1 MAIFYMRRPRYSY
14 NDRWPET
21 EASQYYDTLDFWYY
35 EIVGKYHTER
45 LSMKHPISISFVLLD
60 IDECLITSHACDVTA
75 NCTNTDGSYNCT
87 CKEGYTGDGESC
99 RGIITAL
106 DLANTKKSVAM
117 ANMIAMLIPTVRTQM
132 VLIFVLAKKDTLE
145 IDSHIKV
152 NKSSLHY
159 LKQAALHISFRQ
171 WRLVFIFEAYL
182 HAPLSYTLLH
192 HL

>member
-1 MAIFYMRRPRYSY
+1 MKYS
-14 NDRWPET
+14 
-21 EASQYYDTLDFWYY
+21 
-35 EIVGKYHTER
+35 
-45 LSMKHPISISFVLLD
+45 ISISFVLLD
-60 IDECLITSHACDVTA
+60 IDECLIASHACDVTA

-87 CKEGYTGDGESC
+87 CKEGYTGDGELC

-117 ANMIAMLIPTVRTQM
+117 STMIAMLIPTVRTQM
-132 VLIFVLAKKDTLE
+132 VLIFVLAKKDTQE
-145 IDSHIKV
+145 MDSHVKV

-171 WRLVFIFEAYL
+171 RRLVLIFEAYL
-182 HAPLSYTLLH
+182 HSPLSYTLLH

>member
-1 MAIFYMRRPRYSY
+1 M
-14 NDRWPET
+14 
-21 EASQYYDTLDFWYY
+21 
-35 EIVGKYHTER
+35 GKYHTDR
-45 LSMKHPISISFVLLD
+45 LSMKYPISISFVLLD

-87 CKEGYTGDGESC
+87 CKEGYTGDGDSC

-117 ANMIAMLIPTVRTQM
+117 ATMIAMLIPTVRTQM
-132 VLIFVLAKKDTLE
+132 VLIFVLAKKDTQE
-145 IDSHIKV
+145 MDSHVKV

-159 LKQAALHISFRQ
+159 LKQVALHISFRQ
-171 WRLVFIFEAYL
+171 RRLVLIFEAYL
-182 HAPLSYTLLH
+182 HSPLSYTLLH

>member
-1 MAIFYMRRPRYSY
+1 M
-14 NDRWPET
+14 
-21 EASQYYDTLDFWYY
+21 
-35 EIVGKYHTER
+35 GKYHTDR
-45 LSMKHPISISFVLLD
+45 LSMKYPISISFVLLD
-60 IDECLITSHACDVTA
+60 IDECLIISHACDVTA

-117 ANMIAMLIPTVRTQM
+117 ATMIAMLIPTVRTQM

-145 IDSHIKV
+145 MDSHIKV

-171 WRLVFIFEAYL
+171 RRLVFIFEAYL

-192 HL
+192 HLSYITYASRYRRMQQRKP

>member
-1 MAIFYMRRPRYSY
+1 M
-14 NDRWPET
+14 
-21 EASQYYDTLDFWYY
+21 
-35 EIVGKYHTER
+35 KY
-45 LSMKHPISISFVLLD
+45 PISISFVLLD

-75 NCTNTDGSYNCT
+75 NCTNTDGSCNCNCT

-106 DLANTKKSVAM
+106 DLANTEKSVAM
-117 ANMIAMLIPTVRTQM
+117 ATMIAMLIPTVRTQM

-145 IDSHIKV
+145 MDSHIKV

-159 LKQAALHISFRQ
+159 LKQAA
-171 WRLVFIFEAYL
+171 FEAYL